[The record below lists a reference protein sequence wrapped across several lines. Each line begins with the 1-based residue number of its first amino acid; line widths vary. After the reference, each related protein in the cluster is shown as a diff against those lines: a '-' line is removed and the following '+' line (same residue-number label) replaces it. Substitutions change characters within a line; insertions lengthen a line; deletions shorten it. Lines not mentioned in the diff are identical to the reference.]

1 MNRGDRLPRGI
12 RPAHSI
18 GGRAGVAWRRQLR
31 VPAGVLMA
39 TGALFLIFTVGA
51 SAATVNGTAT
61 IETSSDT
68 AMTYPAGST
77 TPFTVTL
84 PSGAACSGD
93 TATDGYHVYTYM
105 VTQGTG
111 IAALTFIGHP
121 SAGYGIYNNSNTYQG
136 PFNTAPST
144 GVVQTLS
151 VNLEWGPAVVAGK
164 IPLATLLANG
174 GVWEV
179 GVACANSTGALTDNW
194 NIEITF
200 SASGSDPDGFV
211 WSAVPGPPSTTT
223 SSSSSSTTSST
234 APTSSSSSTSTTS
247 STAPTSS
254 SSTTSTTAALNT
266 NASSTTSTT
275 STTGSTAPTGT
286 SSTTST
292 TAAANGSSGPTG
304 SAGSSGTGTSGS
316 GTSAGSTSSTGGSLP
331 FTGMPASMARIVG
344 AGLLG
349 IGLGLMLLASGYR
362 RIRALRMLRLSRS
375 AER

>member
-12 RPAHSI
+12 RPANSI

-39 TGALFLIFTVGA
+39 TGALLLIFTVGA

-61 IETSSDT
+61 IETPSDT
-68 AMTYPAGST
+68 AMSYPAAST

-84 PSGAACSGD
+84 PAEAACSGD

-105 VTQGTG
+105 VSQGTD
-111 IAALTFIGHP
+111 IASLTFVGHP
-121 SAGYGIYNNSNTYQG
+121 SAGYGLYNNSGAYQG

-179 GVACANSTGALTDNW
+179 GVACANSNTAGALTDNW

-234 APTSSSSSTSTTS
+234 APTSSSS
-247 STAPTSS
+247 
-254 SSTTSTTAALNT
+254 
-266 NASSTTSTT
+266 
-275 STTGSTAPTGT
+275 
-286 SSTTST
+286 TTST
-292 TAAANGSSGPTG
+292 TAAANGSSGPPG